1 MVIAEIDF
9 LYHLKTGD
17 CDESVKGDAHTAHYA
32 GRYGRKRKVTKGR
45 EERSDNSKNCGRKNG
60 VNGSITCD
68 SNASDRL
75 AVGGVRAAAEDRADD
90 RAYAVAEQGA
100 METGLLKK
108 LVSDDGGEVLVVC
121 YVLGENNECDG
132 NICNRD
138 RCYVLAV
145 FISLRPFAALM
156 KVKSGYHCMLAK
168 REKSM
173 MIIAS
178 LPVALPITVNT
189 VATR

>member
-32 GRYGRKRKVTKGR
+32 GRYGRKEGHKGR

-90 RAYAVAEQGA
+90 RAYAVAEQG
-100 METGLLKK
+100 
-108 LVSDDGGEVLVVC
+108 
-121 YVLGENNECDG
+121 CDG
-132 NICNRD
+132 D
-138 RCYVLAV
+138 RAPQEARV
-145 FISLRPFAALM
+145 R
-156 KVKSGYHCMLAK
+156 
-168 REKSM
+168 
-173 MIIAS
+173 
-178 LPVALPITVNT
+178 
-189 VATR
+189 